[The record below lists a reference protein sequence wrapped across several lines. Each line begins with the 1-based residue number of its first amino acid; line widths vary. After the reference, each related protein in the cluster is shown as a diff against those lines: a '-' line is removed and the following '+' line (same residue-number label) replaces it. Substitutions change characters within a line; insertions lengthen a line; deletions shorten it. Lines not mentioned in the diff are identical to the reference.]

1 MIARMQRARRSGGAV
16 EYEAGGSTLV
26 GFGTPRDRPLGST
39 GPIEVYEVGAGGAV
53 MWHLEISGAVSSM
66 YRATPVTSFSQR

>member
-26 GFGTPRDRPLGST
+26 GFGTPRDSPSVPPAPSESMRSAPVVPSCG
-39 GPIEVYEVGAGGAV
+39 
-53 MWHLEISGAVSSM
+53 ISR
-66 YRATPVTSFSQR
+66 YRARSAPCTAPLQ